1 MLWYMFL
8 RRGPKRMTLI
18 RESRRDSFGIA
29 EQIVSQFPQR
39 TWVFP
44 VRATGQPTIWLHWAD
59 SYVSI
64 GCRLRLRCT
73 SGRQVEPVRDRLPW
87 RSKVG
92 HSIVNG
98 RWEMTVHHAGR
109 HLPVERDSKQEG
121 LAAVVLP
128 AVRIRSSRALD
139 KHSGDVMVDCINKT
153 GFVYNDLSQRQNS
166 SQLFSTVPIAC
177 SNLQS
182 TTLASFK

>member
-1 MLWYMFL
+1 MLSYMFL

-177 SNLQS
+177 SQS
-182 TTLASFK
+182 AIYDTC